1 VPDGGPARTL
11 LRPGENCWRVEHADR
26 VAVLVD
32 GEAYFAAFASAA
44 ERARHSIAI
53 LAWDFNSHAIVRFD
67 PQTGAPVALGDFLN
81 GLAERHRGLDVR
93 VLIWDYPMI
102 FATDREF
109 PPIYG
114 LGWKPHR
121 RVRIRYDNTQP
132 VAGSHHQKVVV
143 IDDRI
148 AFCGGL
154 DLTAQRWDTP
164 AHRPREPRRNAEQS
178 AYPPFHD
185 VMMMVDGG
193 AARALGDLARER
205 WHLATGRKL
214 RASRSSAD
222 LWPSSFAPQFE
233 DASIALSRTCPPREP
248 RPAVREVER
257 LYLDTIAAAKRYIC
271 IENQYFTAHAVGEAL
286 AARLAEPEGPE
297 IIVVLRL
304 LSHGWLEELTMQ
316 NLRRNLIDRLQ
327 KADHARRFHVYYPFI
342 DGLETGTCIDVHSKV
357 LIVDD
362 EWLRVGSANISNR
375 SMGLDTE
382 CDLTLEAGGRKDLVK
397 GIRACRDR
405 LLAEHV
411 GVPPEKLAREIAA
424 QGSISAAIDRLGTPA
439 RALRRLENSTV
450 SEAVVSLASIV
461 DPEQPV
467 SIDNLVGQFAPRA
480 PVRLRGTRWLKIAM
494 TVLIVTGLT
503 AMWQFTPVSETFSPT
518 RVTAWA
524 EEFAGRPWAPLIV
537 LVAFTPAAIVMF
549 PRPLITLFA
558 VVAFGPWLG
567 FAYAMA
573 GILISALF
581 TYWVGTRMDRS
592 TVRRLAGPKLSRIL
606 DVLRRR
612 GLMALTAL
620 RLVPLAP
627 FTIEGIVAGA
637 IRIRLRDFTLGT
649 ALGMLPGTLAAT
661 VFGDQ
666 LEIALRDPGEVNLWI
681 VGGVTVALITATL
694 LVRRWLV
701 SQSAHGSARA

>member
-1 VPDGGPARTL
+1 
-11 LRPGENCWRVEHADR
+11 
-26 VAVLVD
+26 
-32 GEAYFAAFASAA
+32 
-44 ERARHSIAI
+44 
-53 LAWDFNSHAIVRFD
+53 
-67 PQTGAPVALGDFLN
+67 
-81 GLAERHRGLDVR
+81 
-93 VLIWDYPMI
+93 
-102 FATDREF
+102 
-109 PPIYG
+109 
-114 LGWKPHR
+114 
-121 RVRIRYDNTQP
+121 
-132 VAGSHHQKVVV
+132 
-143 IDDRI
+143 
-148 AFCGGL
+148 
-154 DLTAQRWDTP
+154 
-164 AHRPREPRRNAEQS
+164 
-178 AYPPFHD
+178 
-185 VMMMVDGG
+185 
-193 AARALGDLARER
+193 
-205 WHLATGRKL
+205 
-214 RASRSSAD
+214 
-222 LWPSSFAPQFE
+222 
-233 DASIALSRTCPPREP
+233 
-248 RPAVREVER
+248 
-257 LYLDTIAAAKRYIC
+257 
-271 IENQYFTAHAVGEAL
+271 
-286 AARLAEPEGPE
+286 
-297 IIVVLRL
+297 
-304 LSHGWLEELTMQ
+304 
-316 NLRRNLIDRLQ
+316 
-327 KADHARRFHVYYPFI
+327 
-342 DGLETGTCIDVHSKV
+342 
-357 LIVDD
+357 
-362 EWLRVGSANISNR
+362 
-375 SMGLDTE
+375 MGLDTE

>member
-1 VPDGGPARTL
+1 
-11 LRPGENCWRVEHADR
+11 
-26 VAVLVD
+26 
-32 GEAYFAAFASAA
+32 
-44 ERARHSIAI
+44 
-53 LAWDFNSHAIVRFD
+53 
-67 PQTGAPVALGDFLN
+67 
-81 GLAERHRGLDVR
+81 
-93 VLIWDYPMI
+93 
-102 FATDREF
+102 
-109 PPIYG
+109 
-114 LGWKPHR
+114 
-121 RVRIRYDNTQP
+121 
-132 VAGSHHQKVVV
+132 V

-185 VMMMVDGG
+185 VMMMVDGA

-411 GVPPEKLAREIAA
+411 GVRPEKLAREIAA

-450 SEAVVSLASIV
+450 PEAVVSLASIV

-494 TVLIVTGLT
+494 TALIVTGLT
-503 AMWQFTPVSETFSPT
+503 AMWQFTPVGETFSPT

-524 EEFAGRPWAPLIV
+524 EEFAGRPWSPLIV

-637 IRIRLRDFTLGT
+637 IRVRLRDFTIGT

-681 VGGVTVALITATL
+681 VGGVTVVLITATL